1 MSTSIFIPMTKCVHA
16 IPYRG
21 WTQETAV
28 ILVCLDTIV
37 MQMRF
42 VAIQT
47 LLNFGMMKVNSG
59 HHSGHPNRNI
69 RYYDSEG
76 NDDDIGEGG
85 EPILGELS
93 YSNKSSTVLRV
104 KSVECS
110 A

>member
-1 MSTSIFIPMTKCVHA
+1 MSSNSSLF
-16 IPYRG
+16 
-21 WTQETAV
+21 TAHCYANEV
-28 ILVCLDTIV
+28 SRHTNPS
-37 MQMRF
+37 
-42 VAIQT
+42 
-47 LLNFGMMKVNSG
+47 NFGMMKVNSG

-85 EPILGELS
+85 EPILDELS
-93 YSNKSSTVLRV
+93 YPNKSSAVLRV

>member
-1 MSTSIFIPMTKCVHA
+1 MQEYSKCRA
-16 IPYRG
+16 Y
-21 WTQETAV
+21 
-28 ILVCLDTIV
+28 
-37 MQMRF
+37 
-42 VAIQT
+42 QT
-47 LLNFGMMKVNSG
+47 LFKIAHRYRTISSISSLFTAHCYANEVRRHTNPSNFGMTKVNSG

-85 EPILGELS
+85 EPILCELS
-93 YSNKSSTVLRV
+93 YPNKSSAVLRV

>member
-1 MSTSIFIPMTKCVHA
+1 
-16 IPYRG
+16 
-21 WTQETAV
+21 
-28 ILVCLDTIV
+28 

-42 VAIQT
+42 VAIQP

-76 NDDDIGEGG
+76 IDDDIGEGG
-85 EPILGELS
+85 ELILGELS
-93 YSNKSSTVLRV
+93 YPDKSSAVLRV